1 MDSPDGPKYCF
12 TKFTN
17 ANNVCFSYNTHYK
30 HNVFQQYVPIKSK
43 NLSENIK
50 EKVKR
55 YLDISTVMVK
65 KLLRLTNPENIMF
78 LDLFIIS

>member
-50 EKVKR
+50 EKVKSKKIFR
-55 YLDISTVMVK
+55 YLHSYGK
-65 KLLRLTNPENIMF
+65 K
-78 LDLFIIS
+78 IIKTDKPRKYYVS